1 MVSILLPGSILIL
14 FYRMDEIR
22 ELQDAVERAV
32 VEKREMEMH
41 AADQAEMC
49 RQLTD
54 ANNALSA
61 KMLTLA
67 EEAAAAPEQVRR
79 QLEGQLAECA
89 EALRQAKE
97 EVEAMR
103 TSEQTQRIALL
114 DELNSMQT
122 ENGNLRAQL
131 RAVKK

>member
-1 MVSILLPGSILIL
+1 
-14 FYRMDEIR
+14 MDEIR
-22 ELQDAVERAV
+22 ELQDAIERAV
-32 VEKREMEMH
+32 DEKREMEMH

-49 RQLTD
+49 RQLTE
-54 ANNALSA
+54 ANNGLSA

-97 EVEAMR
+97 EIEAMR